1 MNLSGARVWLT
12 GASSGIGEALVG
24 PLVARGASVAISA
37 RRVSLLESIAARHR
51 GPSGA
56 RVIVVPVDVTDR
68 AGVAAAAQSVIQT
81 LGGIDLAIFNA
92 GGRTF
97 GTAGQEGATGAR
109 CGFDGGVFNADPY
122 VATMAL
128 NYFSVVYGVEAV
140 LPGMLERHSGRIA
153 AVASIA
159 GYRATPMAGYYGSS
173 KAAVILLLDALRFTV
188 KPLGVGV
195 TTINPG
201 YVRTPLTSANHFWMP
216 FLLEPDK
223 AAERILRG
231 LERDRE
237 EIHFPRGL
245 SWTAKLLRILP
256 YPIYERLMTLFAS
269 QAGV

>member
-12 GASSGIGEALVG
+12 GASSGIGEALVKS
-24 PLVARGASVAISA
+24 LVARGADVAISA
-37 RRVSLLESIAARHR
+37 RRVSLLESIAARHSK
-51 GPSGA
+51 PSGS

-68 AGVAAAAQSVIQT
+68 SGVAAAARSVVQT
-81 LGGIDLAIFNA
+81 LGGIDLALFNA

-97 GTAGQEGATGAR
+97 GTGEATTGAHR
-109 CGFDGGVFNADPY
+109 GFDRGSFTADPY

-128 NYFSVVYGVEAV
+128 NYFSVVYGIEAV

-188 KPLGVGV
+188 KPQGVGV

-201 YVRTPLTSANHFWMP
+201 YVRTPLTSSNRFWMP
-216 FLLEPDK
+216 FLLEPED
-223 AAERILRG
+223 AAERIVRG

-256 YPIYERLMTLFAS
+256 YPIYERLMTTFAKG
-269 QAGV
+269 AGV